1 MRNLFSLLLLYAL
14 SIQLLSA
21 QDSWQ
26 ISGKI
31 IGEEDDLPV
40 VGANIIVKGT
50 TQGTISDI
58 DGYFTLSV
66 KPNSTL
72 QVSMIGFKI
81 YETAIKSPNTNL
93 NIVLE
98 PDNYI
103 LDEIVS
109 VGYGTMKKSDLTGA
123 VASVNS
129 EDLQKTPAAGLDQA
143 LQGKVAGVTV
153 NANSGQPGSAAVVR
167 IRGIGTVNNS
177 APIYVV

>member
-1 MRNLFSLLLLYAL
+1 MKKLFSLLLLYAL

-21 QDSWQ
+21 QDAWQ
-26 ISGKI
+26 VSGRV
-31 IGEEDDLPV
+31 IGEEDELPII
-40 VGANIIVKGT
+40 GANIVVKGT
-50 TQGTISDI
+50 TIGTITDI
-58 DGYFTLSV
+58 DGNFKLEVPPKSV
-66 KPNSTL
+66 I

-81 YETAIKSPNTNL
+81 FEKQLTYERTTINV
-93 NIVLE
+93 VLE

-109 VGYGTMKKSDLTGA
+109 IGYGTMKKSDLTGA
-123 VASVNS
+123 VASVKS